1 MFCWC
6 EWGISHMQ
14 KQAIFL
20 VFLYVFF
27 DTMLKNGPIVN
38 YCSQRNNGSLLRFS
52 VRVQNWD
59 LVEVNIPLPWIC
71 SDVVSCTY
79 AYEQVRRFLY
89 QHPLTKI
96 GLKEEQNPNSNS
108 QEQSQP
114 KWNRGPRFL
123 KCFKIQ
129 WGDPFTPLNNS
140 SWSFILSKHVTSA
153 GDRALCFDS
162 KWTLE
167 FDMYFSTI
175 SSGNRF
181 N

>member
-1 MFCWC
+1 
-6 EWGISHMQ
+6 
-14 KQAIFL
+14 
-20 VFLYVFF
+20 
-27 DTMLKNGPIVN
+27 MLKNGPIVN

-79 AYEQVRRFLY
+79 AYDQVWRFLY

-96 GLKEEQNPNSNS
+96 GLKEEQNPKKNLDKFSGAKPAQMKQRPWIFKMFQNSV
-108 QEQSQP
+108 
-114 KWNRGPRFL
+114 RGPIYSSEQF
-123 KCFKIQ
+123 
-129 WGDPFTPLNNS
+129 S

>member
-1 MFCWC
+1 
-6 EWGISHMQ
+6 MQ

-20 VFLYVFF
+20 FFLYVFF

-79 AYEQVRRFLY
+79 AYDQVWRFLY

-96 GLKEEQNPNSNS
+96 GLKEEQNPKKTWTNS

-153 GDRALCFDS
+153 GGRALCFDS
-162 KWTLE
+162 EWTLE
-167 FDMYFSTI
+167 FDMYFCTI